1 MSQTIIYVHVNII
14 LDFPVTYRNDSVVC
28 QSECTCLHKTVNV
41 VFFTKKI
48 RKYLPKR
55 ESTHANVQ
63 SCRSNEKEGITYY
76 SSMVNC
82 GTVLSASIF
91 NHT

>member
-28 QSECTCLHKTVNV
+28 QSECTCLHKTVNMV

-48 RKYLPKR
+48 TKYLPKR
-55 ESTHANVQ
+55 ESNHANVQ
-63 SCRSNEKEGITYY
+63 SCRSNEISLGWGTKIQITIQKVIKYLV
-76 SSMVNC
+76 S
-82 GTVLSASIF
+82 
-91 NHT
+91 